1 MFFCLKVR
9 MDLETLKGT
18 KDFLPVE
25 MFVRNKI
32 VATLQSTFERF
43 GFEPLET
50 PILEFYKIL
59 ASKYAGGA
67 EILKET
73 YRLKDQGGRDL
84 ALRYDLTVPLARFI
98 GMNTSLKFPFK
109 RYEIGKVFRDGPIK
123 TGRMREFWQCDVD
136 IVGCKEMTAEAEIIS
151 LTLDVFKRFDQDVQI
166 KVNNRKII
174 DSMLRCSGVPN
185 EKIETVIL
193 TIDKLE
199 KFGKNIIK
207 KELEEKKISDKVI
220 KNIFKSIL
228 VTGTVLE
235 KIERLSELLVDEQG
249 KQGLKE
255 IKQLF
260 DLIQNKDVI
269 FDTSLAR
276 GLSYYTGTVFEVFL
290 KKGEIKSAVAGG
302 GRYDK
307 LIGSFLNSKQ
317 EYPAVGIS
325 FGLEAIAAALK
336 ETSES
341 TKVKV
346 FVIPIGEGK
355 NDAFSIANKLRET
368 GINTDID
375 LLERGP
381 SKNLDYA
388 NSKGVEYV
396 LLVGPKEIKE
406 KKFTLKNMR
415 TGRQSKLSLKDV
427 IKKLS

>member
-1 MFFCLKVR
+1 

-18 KDFLPVE
+18 KDFFPEE
-25 MFVRNKI
+25 MIVRNKI
-32 VATLQSTFERF
+32 VQTLQNAFERF

-50 PILEFYKIL
+50 PILEFYKVL
-59 ASKYAGGA
+59 SSKYAGGA

-73 YRLKDQGGRDL
+73 YRLKDQGKRDL
-84 ALRYDLTVPLARFI
+84 ALRYDLTVPLARFV
-98 GMNTSLKFPFK
+98 GMNPNLKFPFK

-123 TGRMREFWQCDVD
+123 IGRMREFWQCDVD
-136 IVGCKEMTAEAEIIS
+136 IVGCKEMTADAEVIN
-151 LTLDVFKRFDQDVQI
+151 LALDVFKRFDQDVQI
-166 KVNNRKII
+166 KVNNRKIM

-185 EKIETVIL
+185 EKTETVIL

-199 KFGKNIIK
+199 KFGKDIVK

-220 KNIFKSIL
+220 KSIFEFIL
-228 VTGTVLE
+228 VKGTVLK
-235 KIERLSELLVDEQG
+235 KIEQLSELLIDEQG

-302 GRYDK
+302 GRYDR
-307 LIGSFLNSKQ
+307 LIGSFLDSRQ

-346 FVIPIGEGK
+346 FVVPIGEGK
-355 NDAFSIANKLRET
+355 SDAFSIANKLREA

-388 NSKGVEYV
+388 NNKGIEYV

-406 KKFTLKNMR
+406 KKFTLKNMK
-415 TGRQSKLSLKDV
+415 TGKQSKLSLKDV
-427 IKKLS
+427 VKKLS